1 MYIITKLTL
10 YTFFMLYLENLQTL
24 EVFIMLVKFLLTLT
38 RTMLND
44 VFKQNKKKSITKCFL
59 KSN

>member
-24 EVFIMLVKFLLTLT
+24 EVFIKLVKFLLTLT
-38 RTMLND
+38 STMLND

>member
-38 RTMLND
+38 STMLND
-44 VFKQNKKKSITKCFL
+44 VFKQNKKNQLLNVF
-59 KSN
+59 